1 MAVSKQL
8 ERYKQFVG
16 EEVIEHIYTLA
27 DELKGLRVAHFNTT
41 AEGGGVAEI
50 LKKLLPLIDELGIEH
65 TWRIVPL
72 DEASNHFTA
81 HLVDLLQGNQPGE
94 IGEEDRRAYLAK
106 LRQALPDKREN
117 RADIYFIHDF
127 QLAPFAQIYPWMR
140 PAIWFCHIDTSHPNQ
155 NGKRY
160 ILDFL
165 DEYVLCCFNGAPSVF
180 PEISAERTQIIMPA
194 IDPFRTKNAPLS
206 EIEGQMLLTKCGV
219 DTTRPLICQVS
230 RFGRWKNPWQV
241 IDIYR
246 LVKHHLPDIQ
256 LALVGAMEAA
266 DDVDAQE
273 VLSSVQAYAQGDP
286 SIHLLSDAELITHRE
301 VNAFQRYASVIL
313 QRSTREGFGLT
324 ATEAM
329 WKYQPVIGT
338 SATGLRAQI
347 VHEQNGYI
355 VDDTE
360 EASLYTLQ
368 LLRDR
373 QLWHKMGEQAHES
386 VRQRFLF
393 PTMILDYLQAL
404 ARAAS
409 PLALARK
416 KAAGD

>member
-1 MAVSKQL
+1 MVVSKQL

-16 EEVIEHIYTLA
+16 EEVIDHIYTLA
-27 DELKGLRVAHFNTT
+27 DELKGLRVTHFNTT

-65 TWRIVPL
+65 TWRVVPL
-72 DEASNHFTA
+72 DETSNHFAA

-94 IGEEDRRAYLAK
+94 IGEEDRRIYLEK
-106 LRQALPDKREN
+106 LSQALPDKREN
-117 RADIYFIHDF
+117 QADIYFIHDF

-155 NGKRY
+155 NAKRY

-165 DEYVLCCFNGAPSVF
+165 DEYALCCFNGAPSVF

-206 EIEGQMLLTKCGV
+206 EVEGQMLLTKCGI

-230 RFGRWKNPWQV
+230 RFGRWKNPWQA

-246 LVKHHLPDIQ
+246 LVKHSVPNVQ

-266 DDVDAQE
+266 DDVDAQK
-273 VLSSVQAYAQGDP
+273 VLSSVQTYAQGDP

-301 VNAFQRYASVIL
+301 VNAFQRYSSVIL

-329 WKYQPVIGT
+329 WKYQPVVGT

-360 EASLYTLQ
+360 EAALYTLQ

-373 QLWHKMGEQAHES
+373 QLWHNMGEQAHES

-404 ARAAS
+404 VRAAR
-409 PLALARK
+409 PLALVQK
-416 KAAGD
+416 KALGD